1 MFTLSSAFLRR
12 VYGRTSFNISDY
24 FSPEL
29 TVSVFDS
36 PLDQPSMLYFFHLFQ
51 VLCLVFQFIITT
63 KIAGSSSMFIFICS
77 RYCHIVHQS
86 VWKFP
91 TSPEYVRA
99 PIYPHPRILIIVILS
114 VCVCVCSVVQSH
126 PTLCDLMN
134 YSPPDS
140 SVHGIFQARILEWVT
155 ISYSRGSSWPRD
167 QSCIA
172 WVSWIGRQTL
182 PLVPSLKPQHTF

>member
-91 TSPEYVRA
+91 ASPEYVRA

-114 VCVCVCSVVQSH
+114 VCVCVCVCVQSFSH
-126 PTLCDLMN
+126 VPLFATSWTIAHQTPLSMEFSRQEYWSGLPFPTPGDLPGPGVELA
-134 YSPPDS
+134 SKALA
-140 SVHGIFQARILEWVT
+140 GGFFT
-155 ISYSRGSSWPRD
+155 I
-167 QSCIA
+167 
-172 WVSWIGRQTL
+172 
-182 PLVPSLKPQHTF
+182 